1 MTAAAAIDW
10 PRLSGRVADQ
20 AEATCVNVVSQDA
33 LLADLED
40 RLSREQGFSIATLNL
55 DHVVKLRSHPAFA
68 EAYKAHSHVT
78 ADGNPIVWLLRLAG
92 QRVALV
98 PGSELVVPVAALA
111 ARRKAPVGFFG
122 SDEASL
128 AAAETA
134 LQARVPGLEVA
145 ARIAPPMGF
154 DPTSPQADAL
164 IAELDASGVRV
175 VFLAL
180 GAPKQEIL
188 AARIQAAFPHMG
200 VLSIGA
206 GLDFLAGSQTRAPA
220 LFQTLAMEWVWRL
233 LQNPGRLW
241 RRYLAC
247 IGILPGLAASAL
259 RLRYR
264 QER

>member
-1 MTAAAAIDW
+1 MSVAAAIDW
-10 PRLSGRVADQ
+10 PMLSGHVTDQ
-20 AEATCVNVVSQDA
+20 GQATCVNVVSQEA
-33 LLADLED
+33 LLADLEG
-40 RLSREQGFSIATLNL
+40 RLVRKQGFSIATLNL
-55 DHVVKLRSHPAFA
+55 DHVVKLRSLPAFA
-68 EAYKAHSHVT
+68 EAYKAHTHVT

-98 PGSELVVPVAALA
+98 PGSELVVPVATLA
-111 ARRKAPVGFFG
+111 ARQEVPVGFFG
-122 SDEASL
+122 SDDGSL
-128 AAAETA
+128 AAAEAA
-134 LQARVPGLEVA
+134 LKDKVPGLEVA

-154 DPTSPQADAL
+154 DPVGPQADAL
-164 IAELDASGVRV
+164 IAELQASGARV

-188 AARIQAAFPHMG
+188 AARIQSAFPEIG

-206 GLDFLAGSQTRAPA
+206 GLDFLAGSQTRAPV
-220 LFQTLAMEWVWRL
+220 LVQKLAMEWVWRL

-247 IGILPGLAASAL
+247 ITILPGLAASAM

>member
-1 MTAAAAIDW
+1 MTVAAVIDW
-10 PRLSGRVADQ
+10 PLLSGRVTDR
-20 AEATCVNVVSQDA
+20 AEATCVNVVSQEA

-40 RLSREQGFSIATLNL
+40 RLVREQGFSTATLNL
-55 DHVVKLRSHPAFA
+55 DHVVKLRSLPAFA
-68 EAYKAHSHVT
+68 EAYKAHTHVT

-98 PGSELVVPVAALA
+98 PGSELVVPVATLA
-111 ARRKAPVGFFG
+111 AHQKVPVGFFG
-122 SDEASL
+122 SDDGSL
-128 AAAETA
+128 AAAQTA
-134 LQARVPGLEVA
+134 LQARVPRLEVA

-154 DPTSPQADAL
+154 DPTSAQADAL
-164 IAELDASGVRV
+164 IAELNASGARV

-188 AARIQAAFPHMG
+188 AARIQSAFPEMG

-220 LFQTLAMEWVWRL
+220 LFQKFAMEWVWRL
-233 LQNPGRLW
+233 LQNPGRFW

-247 IGILPGLAASAL
+247 ITILPGLAIGAL
-259 RLRYR
+259 RLRYK